1 MPAST
6 LSYSDSDGQHK
17 VVLDQSTVS
26 IGRSPD
32 RDLVLHD
39 NRVSRHHAVI
49 TQEGDTWTVSDEKSR
64 LGTFLNGRRI
74 EKAILKSGDIL
85 QLGSLEGHKL
95 RFLADSDRQAT
106 GSLQQNSYRALV
118 SSIQEIREISNDAP
132 PAAREIELLNWLLSA
147 ARQLNDGVVIDEILG
162 ALLQL
167 TLQLTGSERGFVFLW
182 SERKLHFAKGLNS
195 AGDVLPQDQ
204 TISQKAI
211 VNAINSRQKF
221 SVSDTSSD
229 ERVMGWSSIMMN
241 DIRRIHCI
249 PLRKRLS
256 PNEHSQL
263 LGLLYLDSRIE
274 PGYLSEIDD
283 LILDTIA
290 AEAAGL
296 LQNALLAE
304 AEQKARQAREELAV
318 AARIHSGLMSMV
330 LPVLSYATLD
340 AKSVPCLAIGG
351 DFYDAVVLEDCICV
365 SLVDVSGKGVAA
377 AIVAATLQGIIHSQ
391 LAARQGLPE
400 IAATVNQFLCERN
413 VGKYATMVIVKL
425 FPDGRLEYI
434 NCGHVFPLVI
444 WGKQVRHLEEN
455 NLVVGLFAGASYL
468 SAKDS
473 LRPGERLLLATDVVT
488 EAENNEGRQFEE
500 SWLGAVTHCQNITQI
515 LDHVGE
521 FIAPNPAQ
529 DDCTLVEVRYEG
541 IV

>member
-1 MPAST
+1 
-6 LSYSDSDGQHK
+6 
-17 VVLDQSTVS
+17 
-26 IGRSPD
+26 
-32 RDLVLHD
+32 
-39 NRVSRHHAVI
+39 
-49 TQEGDTWTVSDEKSR
+49 
-64 LGTFLNGRRI
+64 
-74 EKAILKSGDIL
+74 
-85 QLGSLEGHKL
+85 
-95 RFLADSDRQAT
+95 
-106 GSLQQNSYRALV
+106 
-118 SSIQEIREISNDAP
+118 
-132 PAAREIELLNWLLSA
+132 
-147 ARQLNDGVVIDEILG
+147 
-162 ALLQL
+162 
-167 TLQLTGSERGFVFLW
+167 
-182 SERKLHFAKGLNS
+182 
-195 AGDVLPQDQ
+195 
-204 TISQKAI
+204 
-211 VNAINSRQKF
+211 
-221 SVSDTSSD
+221 
-229 ERVMGWSSIMMN
+229 
-241 DIRRIHCI
+241 
-249 PLRKRLS
+249 
-256 PNEHSQL
+256 L

-473 LRPGERLLLATDVVT
+473 LRPGERLLLATDGVT